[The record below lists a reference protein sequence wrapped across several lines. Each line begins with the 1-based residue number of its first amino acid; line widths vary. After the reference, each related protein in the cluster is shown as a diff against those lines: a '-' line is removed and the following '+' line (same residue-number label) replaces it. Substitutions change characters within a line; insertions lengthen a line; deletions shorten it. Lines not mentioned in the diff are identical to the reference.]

1 MKKILSI
8 LLCAL
13 LAMLPAVAEAPD
25 GAPDM
30 GGDLYSGEQ
39 VPRDGGS
46 EEGALVVEVNGETVK
61 LLFDDSPLY
70 SSVQNGLV
78 QASYSAYGS
87 DGDTLYVLYMLFPD
101 TAMAGMVIT
110 PEYAVTAGE
119 EASVVLIISS
129 REREQ
134 YYYSS
139 ALAGTIYP
147 AGSTFSIALDSVD
160 PASGGTAYAGRLSA
174 TLIMMEPS
182 GEREAGRL
190 TIPETAFSFTI
201 GGYAGPSAAP
211 GATPVPEDM
220 RKV

>member
-1 MKKILSI
+1 
-8 LLCAL
+8 
-13 LAMLPAVAEAPD
+13 
-25 GAPDM
+25 
-30 GGDLYSGEQ
+30 
-39 VPRDGGS
+39 
-46 EEGALVVEVNGETVK
+46 
-61 LLFDDSPLY
+61 
-70 SSVQNGLV
+70 
-78 QASYSAYGS
+78 
-87 DGDTLYVLYMLFPD
+87 MLFPD